1 MVAPYTSCRVGS
13 LYWQQEQSGKTEGDE
28 SMNYTP
34 PFLPE
39 ERTGDESLSD
49 RVARARKL
57 REDAAA
63 RVKERYADSKPS
75 EGKWRSGDSYDLEME
90 RLSVI

>member
-1 MVAPYTSCRVGS
+1 
-13 LYWQQEQSGKTEGDE
+13 
-28 SMNYTP
+28 MNYTP

-39 ERTGDESLSD
+39 ERKDHETLSD

-57 REDAAA
+57 REDAAG
-63 RVKERYADSKPS
+63 RVKERYAARKPR
-75 EGKWRSGDSYDLEME
+75 EGEWRSGDSYDLKME

>member
-1 MVAPYTSCRVGS
+1 MTY
-13 LYWQQEQSGKTEGDE
+13 D
-28 SMNYTP
+28 P

-39 ERTGDESLSD
+39 ERADDESLHD

-63 RVKERYADSKPS
+63 RVEERYADVKPR
-75 EGKWRSGDSYDLEME
+75 EGEWRAGDCRDFEME
-90 RLSVI
+90 RLSVL

>member
-1 MVAPYTSCRVGS
+1 MPY
-13 LYWQQEQSGKTEGDE
+13 D
-28 SMNYTP
+28 P

-39 ERTGDESLSD
+39 QRIGDKSLQD

-63 RVKERYADSKPS
+63 RVAERYAAQSPKRG
-75 EGKWRSGDSYDLEME
+75 EWRTSDCHDLEME
-90 RLSVI
+90 RLSVL

>member
-1 MVAPYTSCRVGS
+1 MTY
-13 LYWQQEQSGKTEGDE
+13 D
-28 SMNYTP
+28 P

-39 ERTGDESLSD
+39 ERADDKSLHD

-63 RVKERYADSKPS
+63 RVEERYADAKPR
-75 EGKWRSGDSYDLEME
+75 EGEWRAGDCRDLEMD
-90 RLSVI
+90 RLSVL

>member
-1 MVAPYTSCRVGS
+1 MSND
-13 LYWQQEQSGKTEGDE
+13 L
-28 SMNYTP
+28 

-39 ERTGDESLSD
+39 ERSDDKTLHD

-63 RVKERYADSKPS
+63 RVEERHARIKPK
-75 EGKWRSGDSYDLEME
+75 EGKWHPGDSHNLEME
-90 RLSVI
+90 RLSVL